1 MYYRTGFKIFAE
13 RDLSEFLRKRVDD
26 MHSEVENEAEN
37 YILNVNEIEYIKH
50 ITNRYSIDTIDL
62 KYREVSVS
70 SSEKELPAEYFPPY
84 FDVRRGQR
92 YKTDVIKYHI
102 PYTGNSELLKF
113 KPSSCLLWTRDVI
126 DEDNCVC
133 FEIINF
139 QNDVEQIKREANHII
154 DSIRS
159 QLANVLS
166 EINTHNLS
174 LESQVRSRFE
184 SRKHRLLKK
193 NSLVASLGVPI
204 KKRSDLP
211 STFAIKAPQ
220 IPKKIRIDKPMVT
233 EMGFKP
239 DPTLNEEIFKD
250 ILQIVFDVGKQ
261 FERLP
266 STYSEKSEESLRD
279 HFLLFLEPNFEG
291 SATGETFNKAGKTD
305 ILLRYE
311 NTNVFIAEC
320 KFWKGEKSYLDTIT
334 QLLAYLTWR
343 DSKVAVIMFVRNKE
357 FSSVLQTVETVT
369 STHPNYLGFSNRVD
383 ESWLNYRFHINGD
396 RNREVKLAVLLFH
409 IPQTKG

>member
-1 MYYRTGFKIFAE
+1 M
-13 RDLSEFLRKRVDD
+13 SW
-26 MHSEVENEAEN
+26 
-37 YILNVNEIEYIKH
+37 
-50 ITNRYSIDTIDL
+50 TID
-62 KYREVSVS
+62 V
-70 SSEKELPAEYFPPY
+70 
-84 FDVRRGQR
+84 
-92 YKTDVIKYHI
+92 T
-102 PYTGNSELLKF
+102 
-113 KPSSCLLWTRDVI
+113 

-139 QNDVEQIKREANHII
+139 NDDAEEIKRKASQAINNIQ
-154 DSIRS
+154 S
-159 QLANVLS
+159 QLANLLS
-166 EINTHNLS
+166 EINLHNSS

-193 NSLVASLGVPI
+193 NNLVAALDVPI
-204 KKRSDLP
+204 KKRSDVPL
-211 STFAIKAPQ
+211 TFAIKAPQ
-220 IPKKIRIDKPMVT
+220 IPKRIRIDKPLIT
-233 EMGFKP
+233 EESSKL
-239 DPTLNEEIFKD
+239 DPRLDDKIFKD
-250 ILQIVFDVGKQ
+250 ILQIIFDVGKQ

-305 ILLRYE
+305 ILLRHE

-334 QLLAYLTWR
+334 QLLGYLTWR
-343 DSKVAVIMFVRNKE
+343 DSKAAVIMFVRNKE
-357 FSSVLQTVETVT
+357 FSSVLQTIGNVT
-369 STHPNYLGFSNRVD
+369 SAHPNYLGFSNKVD

-409 IPQTKG
+409 IPPN